1 MTAENIESTAV
12 ELALAPG
19 DEASLLPISA
29 DPCERA
35 DAARNRKKILV
46 AAEQLFK
53 EFGTDNVSMD
63 AVAEAAGVGKGTLY
77 RRFGDRSGLARA
89 ILDEHEREFQEAI
102 IRGEPPLGPGA
113 SPGDRLIAFGKG
125 LLEMTERHG
134 DLLLAA
140 ESGAPGA
147 RFQGPVYATHRMH
160 VLSLLREMAPGVDH
174 EYFTDVLLA
183 ALSAEMVNF
192 WRGDVKLSEE
202 SIAKSFEDLIRV
214 VEASAACPT
223 GES

>member
-1 MTAENIESTAV
+1 MTPDPETPVV
-12 ELALAPG
+12 ELQGAG
-19 DEASLLPISA
+19 DEAAPLLPVSD

-46 AAEQLFK
+46 AAERLFT

-89 ILDEHEREFQEAI
+89 ILDEHEREFQEQL

-113 SPGDRLIAFGKG
+113 SPGDRLVAYGRRR
-125 LLEMTERHG
+125 LELTERFG

-160 VLSLLREMAPGVDH
+160 VLSLLKEMSPGVDH
-174 EYFTDVLLA
+174 EYFADVLLS
-183 ALSAEMVNF
+183 ALSAELVNF
-192 WRGDVKLSEE
+192 WRGDVGIGEASL
-202 SIAKSFEDLIRV
+202 AKSFEDLIRV

-223 GES
+223 DSP

>member
-1 MTAENIESTAV
+1 MTPEADPTIVELTAV
-12 ELALAPG
+12 PDEDAP
-19 DEASLLPISA
+19 LLPVRD

-46 AAEQLFK
+46 AAERLFT

-113 SPGDRLIAFGKG
+113 SPGDRLIAFGRG
-125 LLEMTERHG
+125 MLEMTERYG

-160 VLSLLREMAPGVDH
+160 VLSLLKEMAPGVDH

-183 ALSAEMVNF
+183 ALSAEMINF
-192 WRGDVKLSEE
+192 WRGDVQLTEA
-202 SIAKSFEDLIRV
+202 SISKSFEDLIRV
-214 VEASAACPT
+214 VEASAACPP
-223 GES
+223 G